1 MRINDV
7 TAIGRPI
14 DLNYPTNRAIA
25 ALTIV
30 VIVGGAIFRLLAGVE
45 WIQSALWGIAAG
57 LAVFLAWALGREL
70 DPDHDLSAFV
80 AAGLALI
87 GLLAFNLP
95 NLSLLF
101 WMLVLVR
108 IVNHTVGLPARIL
121 DSLLMLGLGS
131 WLALQGN
138 WIYGLMTALAFF
150 LDSQLSPPHRRHL
163 LFAGIALVA
172 TVILFSFNGSVL
184 GEGKLSLPVLLAVLA
199 MSVLF
204 VPVMMASRQ
213 SRTVSDQTNEPLNP
227 RRVQAAQ
234 VIALLTGIQIALLDG
249 DPGVVSLM
257 PLWAAMLGVSLYR
270 LFVVIYGSIRR
281 DPAWR
286 EETPSG
292 E

>member
-1 MRINDV
+1 MRISDM

-30 VIVGGAIFRLLAGVE
+30 VIVGGTIFRLLAGVE

-57 LAVFLAWALGREL
+57 FAVFLTWALGREL

-80 AAGLALI
+80 AAGLSLI
-87 GLLAFNLP
+87 GLLVFNPP
-95 NLSLLF
+95 NLSVLF
-101 WMLVLVR
+101 WVLVLVR

-121 DSLLMLGLGS
+121 DSLLLLGLGS

-163 LFAGIALVA
+163 LFAGIALLA

-184 GEGKLSLPVLLAVLA
+184 GEGKLSLPALLAVSA
-199 MSVLF
+199 TSVLF

-213 SRTVSDQTNEPLNP
+213 LRTVSDQTSEPLNP
-227 RRVQAAQ
+227 KRVQAAQ
-234 VIALLTGIQIALLDG
+234 VIALLTGIQVALWDG
-249 DPGVVSLM
+249 DSGLVSLM
-257 PLWAAMLGVSLYR
+257 PLWAAVLGASLYR
-270 LFVVIYGSIRR
+270 LFIILTRR
-281 DPAWR
+281 YSRAKPF
-286 EETPSG
+286 
-292 E
+292 